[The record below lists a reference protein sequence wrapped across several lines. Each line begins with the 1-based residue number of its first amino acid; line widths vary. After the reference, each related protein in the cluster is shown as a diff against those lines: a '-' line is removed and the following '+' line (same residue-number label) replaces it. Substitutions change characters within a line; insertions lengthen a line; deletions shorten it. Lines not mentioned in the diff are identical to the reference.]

1 MKHRYTVRKA
11 GFTLLEIM
19 VAIAIIATVFL
30 SIFKMH
36 TQTVSMTASTQFNAL
51 APILAN
57 NRLAEVF
64 SQIPDELS
72 DDSGD
77 FGDAHAGYKWKIT
90 VQDVE
95 SENLETIAEQLKR
108 IDVTVSYNNEE
119 NVYRLRTYRFITDG

>member
-19 VAIAIIATVFL
+19 VALAIIATVFL

-36 TQTVSMTASTQFNAL
+36 TQTVSMTASTQFNAI
-51 APILAN
+51 APILTN
-57 NRLAEVF
+57 DRLAEILL
-64 SQIPDELS
+64 QLPDELS

-77 FGDAHAGYKWKIT
+77 FGDAHAGYNWKIT

-95 SENLETIAEQLKR
+95 SEDLGTELW
-108 IDVTVSYNNEE
+108 SY
-119 NVYRLRTYRFITDG
+119 